1 METIEFMGNE
11 ERSLIILKPDAV
23 QRRLIGEILG
33 RFERKGLKLIALRM
47 AMLDRAL
54 LEKHYTEHREKPFYA
69 SLLGFMTAGP
79 VILGVLEGNKAIEV
93 ARKMMG
99 KTFAH
104 QAEPGTIRG
113 DLGVSSQ
120 FNLIH
125 GSDSPE
131 SARKEISLFFTEREI
146 LSYSMPDGAWLLAE

>member
-1 METIEFMGNE
+1 MANE
-11 ERSLIILKPDAV
+11 ERTLIILKPDAV
-23 QRRLIGEILG
+23 QRRFVGEILG

-47 AMLDRAL
+47 TKLDRTL
-54 LEKHYTEHREKPFYA
+54 LERHYAEHREKPFYS
-69 SLLGFMTAGP
+69 SLLEFMAAGP
-79 VILGVLEGNKAIEV
+79 VVLGVLEGNKAIEV

-146 LSYSMPDGAWLLAE
+146 CAYSMPDGDWLLAE